1 MSSTERDKAPQPYT
15 LRGRALDAALPAN
28 PTKKDNP
35 LGAATMG
42 RLRSN
47 SIRRLPESTLR
58 ELSSSTDAHAL
69 VVEAARRE
77 IGVRQDMIRASHLQF
92 SEGQRPQMNA
102 LSPISMHEA
111 SAVRFAASMA
121 EEAQDEIV
129 RADMAKNLRPK
140 QVGQIGV
147 ASVNGHMGVGF
158 SGKKDDMPHIQRVQD
173 RMLDLQQHYD
183 QAGRSDHWSGRL
195 QAVTVSDVFA
205 ADDVNICAAKRAAH
219 VAHSMA
225 MGDQAPTQPV
235 RRGAIPPPDALVEM
249 MNPSISGRGNLLSDF
264 SVQPNS
270 QHADPAPQG
279 TRTIGNRTRS
289 DSVSNMANSCATCM
303 AEHMEHVGKRGK

>member
-1 MSSTERDKAPQPYT
+1 MSSDERGTKPQSYT
-15 LRGRALDAALPAN
+15 LRGRALVTNLPAN
-28 PTKKDNP
+28 PSKRDNP
-35 LGAATMG
+35 LGVASMG
-42 RLRSN
+42 RQRSN

-58 ELSSSTDAHAL
+58 ELSRSPDTPAL

-92 SEGQRPQMNA
+92 PEGQRSQMNA
-102 LSPISMHEA
+102 MSPISIHEA

-129 RADMAKNLRPK
+129 REDMAKKIPPK
-140 QVGQIGV
+140 QVGQIAV

-158 SGKKDDMPHIQRVQD
+158 SGTEKDLLHIQRVQD

-183 QAGRSDHWSGRL
+183 QEGRSGHWSGRL
-195 QAVTVSDVFA
+195 QGVTVSDVFA
-205 ADDVNICAAKRAAH
+205 ADDANVCAAKRAAH

-225 MGDQAPTQPV
+225 MGNQAPIESV
-235 RRGAIPPPDALVEM
+235 HRGAIPPPDSLVEM
-249 MNPSISGRGNLLSDF
+249 MNPSMSGRGNRLSNF
-264 SVQPNS
+264 SVPPSS
-270 QHADPAPQG
+270 QIPDPDPQG

-303 AEHMEHVGKRGK
+303 AEHMEHVSKRGK